1 MSASKIT
8 ISIEKQLLDK
18 VDQLVQSH
26 LFGNR
31 SQAIQSAVKD
41 KIDRLEHVRLAE
53 ACAKLDQKTEQD
65 LADEG
70 LSLELE
76 EWPEY

>member
-65 LADEG
+65 VEKNG
-70 LSLELE
+70 TE
-76 EWPEY
+76 